1 MGKKKKILK
10 LERVIYNDQ
19 KACEKHKGVL
29 RPNFD
34 VYYLYLYI
42 YIRSISHFGLSLHW
56 EALMSVEKME
66 NKLFKP
72 SGLMPRSIP
81 RTVRRFWQ
89 QLQPGSEQK
98 ALAEFRVSRYQA
110 IVSVQCLLALICL
123 PLIITWTLKW
133 VCIHPLVEHFWKAE
147 DQRFFL
153 NNWQEHRAILQVRDY
168 ADRRI
173 FDQLLADN
181 DIHHLKKDLD
191 GWLFQQDLPF
201 QDILHQQDSLYVQEN
216 FWMREDLQEEFISLG
231 RIFHQETIMI
241 ITNALSDLCCLSLFV
256 VFYQRLQPQRA
267 ILKTF
272 ISETLYS
279 FSDTTKAFLVLL
291 ITDLLVGYHS
301 PIGWELSLETLIQHF
316 GLHPNENIV
325 FLTVATVPV
334 FLSTIFK
341 YGIFRYLNRVSP
353 STVAIYYNMIE

>member
-1 MGKKKKILK
+1 M
-10 LERVIYNDQ
+10 
-19 KACEKHKGVL
+19 EKT
-29 RPNFD
+29 
-34 VYYLYLYI
+34 
-42 YIRSISHFGLSLHW
+42 
-56 EALMSVEKME
+56 E
-66 NKLFKP
+66 NKLFEP

-123 PLIITWTLKW
+123 PLVITWALKW
-133 VCIHPLVEHFWKAE
+133 ICIHPLVEHIWKAE
-147 DQRFFL
+147 DQRLFL

-173 FDQLLADN
+173 FDQFVAD
-181 DIHHLKKDLD
+181 DRIHEIKKDFD
-191 GWLFQQDLPF
+191 GWRIQQDLP
-201 QDILHQQDSLYVQEN
+201 IHANLHMQDSSDSLD
-216 FWMREDLQEEFISLG
+216 MRKDLQEEFISLG
-231 RIFHQETIMI
+231 RIFHHETIMI
-241 ITNALSDLCCLSLFV
+241 ITNVVSDFCCLSLFLIL
-256 VFYQRLQPQRA
+256 YQKLRPQRA

-272 ISETLYS
+272 VSETLYS

-301 PIGWELSLETLIQHF
+301 PIGWELSLENLIQHF